1 MDAVQLEDK
10 CRLCLDSEGSRA
22 TTSLNDES
30 FRKML
35 DSVCNLSFVISDQ
48 LPSKVCWQCSSKITE
63 FHGFVQSIRCN
74 QETLLTMLP
83 LTMVKVE
90 TPALNNEIFLE
101 TEMLESTVKQED
113 FSPEEDKTDEVDVAP
128 MSEDE
133 PDSEPESS
141 EKTVRI
147 SDDDLL
153 IKQYFTLK
161 CDSCSKSFD
170 TYKQLSKHT
179 RQAHKKKP
187 SFQCCAKTFQARHV
201 MLRHIYTHLKPF
213 KCDICDKAF
222 PYQQTLVQHMNIHMT
237 DKEKPYKCT
246 KCPRKYPKMHLL
258 RTHARSHDRAECPTC
273 KKTFANIYA
282 MRTHTLA
289 FHSDATRYV
298 CDVCG
303 KEFKTQRQVA
313 SHRLAHTQPTLEDGA
328 RCEICNVWISRKE
341 RLRRHITEI
350 HESKETECDICHKT
364 YPNLKAMR
372 KHKSLVH
379 VALNFECEV
388 CGKRFKKALNLTEH
402 RASAHTGEKL
412 YSCEFCGMEMNSNGN
427 LYAHK
432 KNKHPVEWME
442 AKQKAN
448 RLTDG

>member
-1 MDAVQLEDK
+1 
-10 CRLCLDSEGSRA
+10 
-22 TTSLNDES
+22 
-30 FRKML
+30 
-35 DSVCNLSFVISDQ
+35 
-48 LPSKVCWQCSSKITE
+48 
-63 FHGFVQSIRCN
+63 
-74 QETLLTMLP
+74 
-83 LTMVKVE
+83 MVKAE
-90 TPALNNEIFLE
+90 TPALHNEIFLE

-113 FSPEEDKTDEVDVAP
+113 CLSEVDKTDEVDAAP
-128 MSEDE
+128 MSKNEQ
-133 PDSEPESS
+133 DSEPKLS

-147 SDDDLL
+147 LDDDLL

-170 TYKQLSKHT
+170 TYEQLSKHT

-187 SFQCCAKTFQARHV
+187 SFQCCTKTFQARHS

-213 KCDICDKAF
+213 KCDICNKAF
-222 PYQQTLVQHMNIHMT
+222 PCQQTLVQHMNIHMT

-258 RTHARSHDRAECPTC
+258 RTHARSHDRALSSGMSY
-273 KKTFANIYA
+273 F
-282 MRTHTLA
+282 
-289 FHSDATRYV
+289 DATRYV

-303 KEFKTQRQVA
+303 KEFKTQRRQRQVA
-313 SHRLAHTQPTLEDGA
+313 SHRLAHTQPILEDGA

-350 HESKETECDICHKT
+350 HESKQTECDICHKT

-379 VALNFECEV
+379 VALNFECEL
-388 CGKRFKKALNLTEH
+388 CGKRIKKALNLTEH

-412 YSCEFCGMEMNSNGN
+412 YSCEFCGMEMNLNGN

-432 KNKHPVEWME
+432 KNKHPMKWME
-442 AKQKAN
+442 VKQKAG